1 PLLPKPLSL
10 LNLLNY
16 SDNLSIIDK
25 LEIKKIKKSKF
36 ISINLFKN
44 IIKNNSQNYLNYLIN
59 NSTVFND
66 ILIEKDEKSDLRL
79 LKKFQNI
86 DIILTKNSI
95 NRLNNYS
102 ENLYFEEAT
111 LKLIDDYF
119 LVYFYDK
126 NFINEFEYIINIG
139 SKLGL
144 GGNKNIGW
152 GKISINFDELLTKKF
167 SELNIVNIN
176 VDTNNIKF
184 LTLSPIILKKEAIEY
199 IDFENSFYEFETYK
213 SYSESSYKQGFLKK
227 KVIYINEGSVIS
239 IKKDF
244 IIKNKFIGYLKE
256 VGNNIKQ
263 YGLEF
268 PIQID

>member
-1 PLLPKPLSL
+1 
-10 LNLLNY
+10 
-16 SDNLSIIDK
+16 
-25 LEIKKIKKSKF
+25 
-36 ISINLFKN
+36 
-44 IIKNNSQNYLNYLIN
+44 
-59 NSTVFND
+59 
-66 ILIEKDEKSDLRL
+66 
-79 LKKFQNI
+79 
-86 DIILTKNSI
+86 
-95 NRLNNYS
+95 
-102 ENLYFEEAT
+102 
-111 LKLIDDYF
+111 
-119 LVYFYDK
+119 
-126 NFINEFEYIINIG
+126 
-139 SKLGL
+139 
-144 GGNKNIGW
+144 
-152 GKISINFDELLTKKF
+152 
-167 SELNIVNIN
+167 ELNIVNIN

-268 PIQID
+268 PILID